1 MCKTSKINYHIIVI
15 RSRAIR
21 FYIATSVNLERSS
34 EGGMQNIDA
43 SFRTAAQTLCSTQD
57 VIDFDEIYRDLSSQQ
72 DRFCNQGSGWIM
84 NRVIEFVLHVSQ
96 YRPLVGSS
104 FIPSPDFIVNKHA
117 VVNVKNEDNMCFLWS
132 VLSALHPVKINS
144 DRLCNYTKYQNT
156 LNFSGIRFPVHLGQ
170 IRLFER
176 NNQPLNI
183 NVYEYRAEEDD
194 AIIPNYLSK
203 YPA

>member
-1 MCKTSKINYHIIVI
+1 MISNKIMHVFVCKISKIKYHSIIQ

-21 FYIATSVNLERSS
+21 FYIATNVNLERSS
-34 EGGMQNIDA
+34 EGGMQSTDA
-43 SFRTAAQTLCSTQD
+43 RFRTAAQTLCSTQD

-84 NRVIEFVLHVSQ
+84 NRVLEFVLYVSQ

-144 DRLCNYTKYQNT
+144 ERLCNYTKYQIT
-156 LNFSGIRFPVHLGQ
+156 LNLNGIRFPVHLGQ
-170 IRLFER
+170 I
-176 NNQPLNI
+176 
-183 NVYEYRAEEDD
+183 
-194 AIIPNYLSK
+194 
-203 YPA
+203 